1 MNMNEI
7 LPAIIAKDFE
17 ELKEKFKQVEGLVSW
32 VQIDVM
38 DGVFVPPVTW
48 YEPKDLKKIKTNFK
62 KEVHLMVQNPEVKT
76 QEWIESRVDRILIHY
91 ESAPYL
97 NILKMIEDLKSAEIE
112 VGLVL
117 KMETE
122 LSDVEDLLNKVDVV
136 QLMSIDEIGY
146 YGKAFDARV
155 IPKIT
160 TLKEMN
166 TNVKVEVDGGVN
178 IESAKE
184 LLRVGV
190 DRLSVGSTIFKS
202 DNIEKTIL
210 KLQNL

>member
-1 MNMNEI
+1 MNEI
-7 LPAIIAKDFE
+7 LPAIIAKDFKELE
-17 ELKEKFKQVEGLVSW
+17 EKIKRVEGLVSW

-48 YEPKDLKKIKTNFK
+48 YEPKDLKRLKTNLK
-62 KEVHLMVQNPEVKT
+62 IEAHLMVQNPETKT
-76 QEWIESRVDRILIHY
+76 QEWIESGVDRILIHF
-91 ESAPYL
+91 ESTSYL
-97 NILKMIEDLKSAEIE
+97 NILKMIEELKSAGIE
-112 VGLVL
+112 VGLAL

-122 LSDVEDLLNKVDVV
+122 LSDVEGLLNKVDAV

-160 TLKEMN
+160 ALKEKSS
-166 TNVKVEVDGGVN
+166 NVKVEIDGGVN

-184 LLRVGV
+184 LLKAGA
-190 DRLSVGSTIFKS
+190 DRLSVGNTIFKS
-202 DNIEKTIL
+202 GDIKEAIL

>member
-1 MNMNEI
+1 MNEI
-7 LPAIIAKDFE
+7 LPAIIAKDFKELE
-17 ELKEKFKQVEGLVSW
+17 EKIKRVEGLVSW
-32 VQIDVM
+32 IQIDVM

-48 YEPKDLKKIKTNFK
+48 YEPKDLKRLKTNLK
-62 KEVHLMVQNPEVKT
+62 IEAHLMVQNPETKI
-76 QEWIESRVDRILIHY
+76 QEWIESGVDRILIHF
-91 ESAPYL
+91 ESTSYL
-97 NILKMIEDLKSAEIE
+97 NILKMIEELKSAGIE
-112 VGLVL
+112 VGLAL

-122 LSDVEDLLNKVDVV
+122 LSDVEGLLNKVDAV

-146 YGKAFDARV
+146 YGKSFDARV

-160 TLKEMN
+160 ALKEKSP
-166 TNVKVEVDGGVN
+166 NVKVEIDGGVN

-184 LLRVGV
+184 LLKAGA

-202 DNIEKTIL
+202 GDIKEAIL